1 MTTQENKNHD
11 EEHELINHAGFDS
24 LTPINENDADGESVG
39 S

>member
-1 MTTQENKNHD
+1 MTQKDNVNHD

-24 LTPINENDADGESVG
+24 LTPINKNDADGESMG